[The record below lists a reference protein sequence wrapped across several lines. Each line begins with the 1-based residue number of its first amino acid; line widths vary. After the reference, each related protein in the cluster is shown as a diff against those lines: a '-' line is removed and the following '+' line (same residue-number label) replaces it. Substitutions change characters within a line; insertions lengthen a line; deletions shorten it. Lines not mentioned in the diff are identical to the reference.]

1 MIACICVRIE
11 RSSLINNEP
20 KRKKRERKKK
30 KIDVCNQYGNVT
42 EKSHTK
48 TNKNEKKRRLMF
60 CTGHLPCLF
69 ALLLVKS
76 GESCAC

>member
-48 TNKNEKKRRLMF
+48 TNKNEKK
-60 CTGHLPCLF
+60 GD
-69 ALLLVKS
+69 
-76 GESCAC
+76 